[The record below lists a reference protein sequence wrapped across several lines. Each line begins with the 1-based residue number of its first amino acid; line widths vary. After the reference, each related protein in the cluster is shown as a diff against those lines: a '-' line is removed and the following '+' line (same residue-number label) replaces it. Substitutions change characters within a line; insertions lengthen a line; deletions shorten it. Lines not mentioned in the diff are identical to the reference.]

1 MSRTLSSTEDLC
13 GKWHPFVMRI
23 VGGANDDAM
32 DFPDGDGRIAG
43 ARELQDPAQSKELNT
58 EDYVGLLREDVQVKR

>member
-1 MSRTLSSTEDLC
+1 
-13 GKWHPFVMRI
+13 MRI
-23 VGGANDDAM
+23 VRSGNDDA